1 MIDQLINWANNNQGV
16 VAILLFIFAVAVGI
30 LGYFIRRFILRDRS
44 GKTLTQKQK
53 GGDNSTN
60 IQAGRDI
67 NVPK

>member
-1 MIDQLINWANNNQGV
+1 MIDQFIDWANNNQGF
-16 VAILLFIFAVAVGI
+16 VAILLSIFAVAFSI

-44 GKTLTQKQK
+44 RKTLIQKQK

>member
-16 VAILLFIFAVAVGI
+16 VAILLFIFTIIVGI

-44 GKTLTQKQK
+44 GKTLIQKQK

-67 NVPK
+67 NIPK

>member
-1 MIDQLINWANNNQGV
+1 MVDQLINWANNNQGV
-16 VAILLFIFAVAVGI
+16 VAILLFIFAVVVGI
-30 LGYFIRRFILRDRS
+30 LGYFIRRFIFCDRS